1 MNAGNNL
8 SITSGRDATLHGAQV
23 SGEKVVMDVGRDL
36 TLSSQQDEDYYD
48 SKQQSVSAG
57 GSISFSGGSGSVNAS
72 RDKMHSSWQS
82 VQEQTG
88 VFAGSGGYDIT
99 VGKHTQLDGAVIGS
113 TATADKN
120 RLDTGTLGFSNIE
133 NRAEYQVEHQSVGI
147 SSGGSVAGQFV
158 GNMAN
163 GLLAGM
169 NGSGSDSSTTKAAV
183 SEGTIVIRYP
193 ANQRQDVEELSR
205 DVEHANQTLSPIF
218 DKEKEQRRLKEA
230 QLIGEIGSQ
239 AADIARTQGQIEATR
254 AGRAELEKQGIR
266 QPGDKATKKE
276 RAAYDKALTETAGYK
291 TAQQKWGTGS
301 AIQQGLQA
309 AATAAVQG
317 LAGGDLKAAIAGASA
332 PYIAEIIKQ
341 TAPNEASRIMA
352 HAAVAGV
359 IAAAQ
364 GNSAAAG
371 AAGAAT
377 TALMGEA
384 IKQSL
389 YGDVPVSQL
398 NEDQKQTLVA
408 LGSLAAGLAGGLA
421 GGSSADAIA
430 GAQAGQNEISNN
442 MAGVG
447 MLSQMLA
454 QQTLNSAAMAE
465 AGKGNVNDQAALAL
479 TKAVKD
485 GLSAGC
491 LANDACVL
499 MAIVSAQNQQKA
511 EEQSGPNLGKE
522 LSDGQKKEL
531 GGTGSGTPGGW
542 GPEDEQQARDKNLST
557 SDQRSVKSLEEQI
570 RVHEDKLEAYKKDP
584 DSFDNKGY
592 LQNAPN
598 EQVRQRIIDG
608 RIRHLEQEIRTFHKN
623 IDEIKNSKG

>member
-1 MNAGNNL
+1 MTLFLRFFQQGFATSL
-8 SITSGRDATLHGAQV
+8 LMSAAITATPIA
-23 SGEKVVMDVGRDL
+23 
-36 TLSSQQDEDYYD
+36 
-48 SKQQSVSAG
+48 
-57 GSISFSGGSGSVNAS
+57 
-72 RDKMHSSWQS
+72 
-82 VQEQTG
+82 
-88 VFAGSGGYDIT
+88 FAAALPDN
-99 VGKHTQLDGAVIGS
+99 DIGS

-183 SEGTIVIRYP
+183 SEGTIVIRDT
-193 ANQRQDVEELSR
+193 ANQQQDVEGLSR

-218 DKEKEQRRLKEA
+218 DKEREQRRLKEA

-239 AADIARTQGQIEATR
+239 AADIARTQGQIEATK

-276 RAAYDKALTETAGYK
+276 REAYDKALTETAGYK

-301 AIQQGLQA
+301 AIQQGLQ

-421 GGSSADAIA
+421 GGSTADAIA

-499 MAIVSAQNQQKA
+499 MAIVSAQNQS
-511 EEQSGPNLGKE
+511 E
-522 LSDGQKKEL
+522 SDGSQNPNIGKDLTDEQKKEL
-531 GGTGSGTPGGW
+531 GGTGTGSGTPPL
-542 GPEDEQQARDKNLST
+542 PENDPK
-557 SDQRSVKSLEEQI
+557 KSEEKKI
-570 RVHEDKLEAYKKDP
+570 DKLNQKQESAMRKI
-584 DSFDNKGY
+584 DN
-592 LQNAPN
+592 L
-598 EQVRQRIIDG
+598 
-608 RIRHLEQEIRTFHKN
+608 
-623 IDEIKNSKG
+623 IKNSLKDHDITGSLKDMDSNPIPKPDGSGQNWNHMKEMQDTLNGLRNHANTLKNVNNPEAQVAYGRAKEAINKIESAIKGYGI

>member
-1 MNAGNNL
+1 M
-8 SITSGRDATLHGAQV
+8 
-23 SGEKVVMDVGRDL
+23 
-36 TLSSQQDEDYYD
+36 
-48 SKQQSVSAG
+48 
-57 GSISFSGGSGSVNAS
+57 
-72 RDKMHSSWQS
+72 
-82 VQEQTG
+82 
-88 VFAGSGGYDIT
+88 
-99 VGKHTQLDGAVIGS
+99 
-113 TATADKN
+113 
-120 RLDTGTLGFSNIE
+120 
-133 NRAEYQVEHQSVGI
+133 
-147 SSGGSVAGQFV
+147 
-158 GNMAN
+158 
-163 GLLAGM
+163 
-169 NGSGSDSSTTKAAV
+169 
-183 SEGTIVIRYP
+183 SEGTIVIRD
-193 ANQRQDVEELSR
+193 AATQRQDVEELSR

-239 AADIARTQGQIEATR
+239 AADIARTQGQIEATK

-266 QPGDKATKKE
+266 QPGDKATKAE
-276 RAAYDKALTETAGYK
+276 RAAYDKALTETVGYK

-309 AATAAVQG
+309 ATATVQC

-408 LGSLAAGLAGGLA
+408 LGSLAAGLTGGLA
-421 GGSSADAIA
+421 GGSTADAIA

-447 MLSQMLA
+447 MLPQMLA

-499 MAIVSAQNQQKA
+499 MAIVSAQSQRHPEGSGSNNVTIPVKDDLTGGKLVNPGHQGEKDTSFTTPDQRDQNGATHTGNSDGAPDTGGSTIVTPIPDGPSKDDIVYLALKGKEAQKA
-511 EEQSGPNLGKE
+511 AGDLGY
-522 LSDGQKKEL
+522 DRRI
-531 GGTGSGTPGGW
+531 P
-542 GPEDEQQARDKNLST
+542 PQQAPFDSHGQPVFYNGKNYITPDVDSHNV
-557 SDQRSVKSLEEQI
+557 SNGW
-570 RVHEDKLEAYKKDP
+570 KL
-584 DSFDNKGY
+584 F
-592 LQNAPN
+592 
-598 EQVRQRIIDG
+598 
-608 RIRHLEQEIRTFHKN
+608 
-623 IDEIKNSKG
+623 NSKGKRIGTYDSELNKIKD